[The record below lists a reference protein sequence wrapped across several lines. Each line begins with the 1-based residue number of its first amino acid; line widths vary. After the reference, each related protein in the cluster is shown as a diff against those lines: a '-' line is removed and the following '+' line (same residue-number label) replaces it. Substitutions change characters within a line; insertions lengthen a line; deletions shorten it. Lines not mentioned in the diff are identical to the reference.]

1 MTDDVEMLADEQA
14 ADLARLRAA
23 AMEGEPAPIS
33 GELAEAAAPDPV
45 AETAAMLGAVV
56 ALASPLLPYLPT
68 IYTPETVQALAGAYV
83 PVAEKHGWNV
93 GGWLDRYAAE
103 LALVAV
109 AGPVAI
115 RTATAH
121 KAWKAERAAEARA
134 KKGEPAPA
142 PSQGGDR
149 PAVVAGTVQAPE
161 PEPAQPGAVA
171 FEARAA

>member
-1 MTDDVEMLADEQA
+1 MTDEVEMLADEQA

-115 RTATAH
+115 RTANAH

-134 KKGEPAPA
+134 KRGEPEPA
-142 PSQGGDR
+142 SQGGGER
-149 PAVVAGTVQAPE
+149 PAVVAGTVPAPE

>member
-1 MTDDVEMLADEQA
+1 MNQELEVLADEQA
-14 ADLARLRAA
+14 ADLARLQAA
-23 AMEGEPAPIS
+23 AMDGEPAALS
-33 GELAEAAAPDPV
+33 DEVAQAAAPDPV

-109 AGPVAI
+109 AAPVAI
-115 RTATAH
+115 RTANAH
-121 KAWKAERAAEARA
+121 KAFKAERAAEARA
-134 KKGEPAPA
+134 KRGEPAPA
-142 PSQGGDR
+142 SQGGGDR
-149 PAVVAGTVQAPE
+149 PAVVAGTVPAPE
-161 PEPAQPGAVA
+161 PGPAQPAAVV
-171 FEARAA
+171 FEARPA

>member
-1 MTDDVEMLADEQA
+1 MAGEVEILAEEQA
-14 ADLARLRAA
+14 ADLARLQAA
-23 AMEGEPAPIS
+23 AMDGEPATLS
-33 GELAEAAAPDPV
+33 DGVAEAAAPDPV

-115 RTATAH
+115 RTANAH

-134 KKGEPAPA
+134 KRGEPA
-142 PSQGGDR
+142 QREQGGGDR
-149 PAVVAGTVQAPE
+149 PAVVAGTVPAPE
-161 PEPAQPGAVA
+161 PAQQQPGAVA